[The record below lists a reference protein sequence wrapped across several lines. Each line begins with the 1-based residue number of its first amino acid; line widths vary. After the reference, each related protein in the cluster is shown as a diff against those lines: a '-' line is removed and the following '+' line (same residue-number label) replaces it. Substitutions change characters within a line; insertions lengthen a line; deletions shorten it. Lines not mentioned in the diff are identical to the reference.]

1 MLLWSYL
8 EGSGV
13 CRFLVPRPA
22 AVALCSAALM
32 YYLWARRC
40 QTPILVC
47 SDTFKA
53 FLRKHCPAVA
63 HRFSPTPWCWG
74 GRLQTL
80 LPLLIKSKPQVTY
93 RNEVLRTA
101 DGGRI
106 SLDWVDNV
114 SSAAYPASATRP
126 TVLILPGLTGNSQQL
141 YVYHVVSQATR
152 RGYRCVVFT
161 NRGFDGE
168 ELLTPYTFC
177 VANTADLDH
186 VILHVKALLPQA
198 PLLGVGVSMGGM
210 LVLNYLADKGP
221 RSGLVAAIT
230 LSVCWNTQ
238 KSAESVEQ
246 PINWLLFNRQLAAN
260 LCRAISR
267 NRKVLDKVVDIDH
280 VMKAQTIRE
289 FDERFTSV
297 VNGYK
302 SCADYYIDAN
312 PDVRLPR
319 TTTPV
324 LCLNAAD
331 DPLCPENTCLNLIDS
346 LPSPTPTP
354 PPPPLKGL
362 PMAMVQHL
370 ANVALLVTAHGGHL
384 GFLEGLLPLGECY
397 MDRLVGQ
404 FIQAGFEH
412 TEELRQACG
421 VKEEV
426 GA

>member
-1 MLLWSYL
+1 MLLSSHLEVTGICKYL
-8 EGSGV
+8 
-13 CRFLVPRPA
+13 PRPVTL
-22 AVALCSAALM
+22 AVCSAAIM
-32 YYLWARRC
+32 YYLWARKC
-40 QTPILVC
+40 QAPILVC
-47 SDTFKA
+47 SDA
-53 FLRKHCPAVA
+53 FRCFLHKHCPAVA
-63 HRFSPTPWCWG
+63 HRFCPTPWCWG

-80 LPLLIKSKPQVTY
+80 LPLLIKSKPHVTY

-114 SSAAYPASATRP
+114 SSAAYPVSATRP

-221 RSGLVAAIT
+221 QSGLVAALT

-238 KSAESVEQ
+238 KSAESVER

-260 LCRAISR
+260 LCSAISR

-280 VMKAQTIRE
+280 VMKARTIRE

-302 SCADYYIDAN
+302 SCADYYSDAN
-312 PDVRLPR
+312 PDIKLPR
-319 TTTPV
+319 TATPV

-331 DPLCPENTCLNLIDS
+331 DPLCPGNS
-346 LPSPTPTP
+346 
-354 PPPPLKGL
+354 L
-362 PMAMVQHL
+362 PMATVQRL
-370 ANVALLVTAHGGHL
+370 ANIALLVTAHGGHL
-384 GFLEGLLPLGECY
+384 GFLEGLLPRGECY

-412 TEELRQACG
+412 TKELTQACG
-421 VKEEV
+421 KEEEV

>member
-1 MLLWSYL
+1 MLLSSHLEVTGICRYL
-8 EGSGV
+8 
-13 CRFLVPRPA
+13 PRP
-22 AVALCSAALM
+22 VTLALCSAVLM
-32 YYLWARRC
+32 YYLWARKC
-40 QTPILVC
+40 QAPVLVC
-47 SDTFKA
+47 SDA
-53 FLRKHCPAVA
+53 FRGFLHKHCPAVV
-63 HRFSPTPWCWG
+63 HRFCPTPWCWG

-80 LPLLIKSKPQVTY
+80 LPLLIKSKPRVTY
-93 RNEVLRTA
+93 RNEALRTA

-114 SSAAYPASATRP
+114 SSEAYPSSATRP

-186 VILHVKALLPQA
+186 VILHVKALLPHA

-221 RSGLVAAIT
+221 RSGLVAALT

-238 KSAESVEQ
+238 KSAESVER
-246 PINWLLFNRQLAAN
+246 PINWLLFNRHLAAN
-260 LCRAISR
+260 LCNAISR

-280 VMKAQTIRE
+280 VMKARTIRE

-302 SCADYYIDAN
+302 SCADYYSEAN
-312 PDVRLPR
+312 PDIKLPR
-319 TTTPV
+319 TATPV

-331 DPLCPENTCLNLIDS
+331 DPLCPGS
-346 LPSPTPTP
+346 S
-354 PPPPLKGL
+354 L
-362 PMAMVQHL
+362 PMATVQHL
-370 ANVALLVTAHGGHL
+370 TNIALLVTAHGGHL
-384 GFLEGLLPLGECY
+384 GFLEGLLPRGECY
-397 MDRLVGQ
+397 MDRLAGQ
-404 FIQAGFEH
+404 FMQAGFEH
-412 TEELRQACG
+412 TEELVQACG
-421 VKEEV
+421 RQQEV